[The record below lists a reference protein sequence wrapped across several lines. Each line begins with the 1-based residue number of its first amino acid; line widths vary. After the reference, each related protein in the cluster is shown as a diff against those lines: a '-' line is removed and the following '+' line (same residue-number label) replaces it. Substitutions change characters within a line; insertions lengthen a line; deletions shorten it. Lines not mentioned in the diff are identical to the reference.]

1 MHESGR
7 STVSLLLE
15 DSIPASDMGK
25 LVRDFPGVEEP
36 GMFTNGRSATW
47 EALTA
52 LPHDYYYLGSSAGVW
67 RPSGKNVRKPNGN
80 QGIGSPRSTN
90 ETG

>member
-15 DSIPASDMGK
+15 DSIPASDTGK
-25 LVRDFPGVEEP
+25 LARDFPGVEEP

-52 LPHDYYYLGSSAGVW
+52 LPQD
-67 RPSGKNVRKPNGN
+67 
-80 QGIGSPRSTN
+80 
-90 ETG
+90 